1 MSDLNLTIN
10 DLTSIAQSAA
20 RAVDEDAALDGVI
33 DAVSRALDTRACFF
47 RRVER
52 GWMLVAQARGG
63 LRLST
68 ADLQSAL
75 DAVPHDAMVDAVD
88 LRPLG
93 EGVWT
98 SMTLNDPDGAQ
109 GTMLLLLVAG
119 DWTILDRTLMPF
131 VASLTLA

>member
-1 MSDLNLTIN
+1 
-10 DLTSIAQSAA
+10 
-20 RAVDEDAALDGVI
+20 
-33 DAVSRALDTRACFF
+33 
-47 RRVER
+47 RVEH
-52 GWMLVAQARGG
+52 GWMQVAQARGG

-98 SMTLNDPDGAQ
+98 SMTLNDPDGPL
-109 GTMLLLLVAG
+109 MLLLVAG
-119 DWTILDRTLMPF
+119 DWTVLDRTLIPF
-131 VASLTLA
+131 VASLTLAFACVRARQAKRRSERLLLNENMMALRVGRLGGVDIVCQRIV